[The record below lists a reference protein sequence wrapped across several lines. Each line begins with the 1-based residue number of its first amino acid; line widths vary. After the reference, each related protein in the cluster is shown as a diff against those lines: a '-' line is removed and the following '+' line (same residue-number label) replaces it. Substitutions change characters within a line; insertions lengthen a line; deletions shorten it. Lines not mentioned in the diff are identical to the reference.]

1 MNKEKNVLFEAKNK
15 NEGKKRKKEKEKM
28 KKTYAEGFKS
38 GYLLA
43 NNKKLKGNLLTY
55 EARI

>member
-15 NEGKKRKKEKEKM
+15 NGDEKRKKEKEKM
-28 KKTYAEGFKS
+28 KKIYAEGFKS

-43 NNKKLKGNLLTY
+43 NNKMLKGNLLTY